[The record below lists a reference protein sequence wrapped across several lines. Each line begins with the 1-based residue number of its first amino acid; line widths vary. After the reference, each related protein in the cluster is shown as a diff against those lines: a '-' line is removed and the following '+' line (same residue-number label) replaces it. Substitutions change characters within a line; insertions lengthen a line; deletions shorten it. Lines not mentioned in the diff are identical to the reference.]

1 MALSDK
7 GDNAVSIY
15 VGSDKIKDVYIGSD
29 KIKKIYVG
37 SDLVYEAGGGLPAGY
52 TDTGL
57 GWAAKTEFLIND
69 STTVFCQDTVDNYKK
84 ENSGYAIVVGIIGE
98 TSTTTGPV
106 VISTVDSYVRTLRGS
121 TAYNAI
127 ENMVGYLGTTWY
139 MNFNVRNSRAKT
151 FPTGIQ
157 TISYASLPSS
167 HSTVFQD
174 IMTAAGVIIY
184 P

>member
-1 MALSDK
+1 M
-7 GDNAVSIY
+7 SIY
-15 VGSDKIKDVYIGSD
+15 VGSDKIKDVYVGSD

-37 SDLVYEAGGGLPAGY
+37 SDLVYEAGGGGLPAGY

-69 STTVFCQDTVDNYKK
+69 TTTVFCQDPVDDYKK
-84 ENSGYAIVVGIIGE
+84 ENSGYAIVVGIIGPTDS
-98 TSTTTGPV
+98 TSGPV
-106 VISTVDSYVRTLRGS
+106 VISTVENYVNTYRGDS
-121 TAYNAI
+121 AYNAI
-127 ENMVGYLGTTWY
+127 ENMAYLGTTWY
-139 MNFNVRNSRAKT
+139 MNFNVRSSRDKT
-151 FPTGIQ
+151 YPSGIQ
-157 TISYASLPSS
+157 TISYAELPAS